1 MARSDEDFAFMDD
14 IDRLT
19 GVLNGVAQ
27 ELDSL
32 AESLE
37 ADDTECEELN
47 VGKTAEEIAEED
59 ALAAAIAA
67 PLVSALDDISA
78 ILNKA
83 SAEVC
88 GMTAEMVDSH
98 EDAEV

>member
-1 MARSDEDFAFMDD
+1 MARPDEGFTFMGG

-19 GVLNGVAQ
+19 GVLKGVAQ
-27 ELDSL
+27 ELDDL

-37 ADDTECEELN
+37 ADDTEFEEVN
-47 VGKTAEEIAEED
+47 AGKTAEEIAEED
-59 ALAAAIAA
+59 VLAAAIAA
-67 PLVSALDDISA
+67 PLANALDGISA

-88 GMTAEMVDSH
+88 GMTAELLDRH